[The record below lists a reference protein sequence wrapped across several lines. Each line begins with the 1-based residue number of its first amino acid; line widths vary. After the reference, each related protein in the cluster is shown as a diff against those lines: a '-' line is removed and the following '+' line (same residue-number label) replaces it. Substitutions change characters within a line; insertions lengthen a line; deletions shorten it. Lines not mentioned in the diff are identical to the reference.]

1 MNLTINNRIILLT
14 ITLLFIKGF
23 LSLDEYLIN
32 YETIITNGVF

>member
-1 MNLTINNRIILLT
+1 MNLAIKNRIILLT

-23 LSLDEYLIN
+23 LSLDEYLLN